1 MISPLLIVKRVA
13 QGNDVVAMVAA
24 SFDVSQS
31 DHEPPQSRIQRSIRF
46 HHSQADSDIEQE
58 MQGYDNESKRIF
70 YDLVSHDSRCPNSER
85 EKTIEA
91 YAILENLSRVL
102 PKETQG

>member
-70 YDLVSHDSRCPNSER
+70 YDLVSQYLTTHAAPIVNA
-85 EKTIEA
+85 KKP
-91 YAILENLSRVL
+91 LGH
-102 PKETQG
+102 TQY